1 MRIWIAFG
9 ITLLLMVLATA
20 CAQSPRDGTGLPP
33 TIASTIYPPTLTSVT
48 AAPCEEYT
56 STARSVFVSRP
67 EQEEGRDILF
77 TYEDGFDDL
86 SLEYLT
92 VQVNGGTTWRT
103 TEPWGVMGTGKGVKP
118 SKGATFRVRGEGTD
132 AQDRVT
138 FTAHFADGAAE
149 VIRIACV

>member
-1 MRIWIAFG
+1 MRIWIALG
-9 ITLLLMVLATA
+9 IILLLVMVTCGCTQAPPA
-20 CAQSPRDGTGLPP
+20 ETGLPP
-33 TIASTIYPPTLTSVT
+33 TTATPTLLPETGPV
-48 AAPCEEYT
+48 CEEFT
-56 STARSVFVSRP
+56 PTARAVFVSRP
-67 EQEEGRDILF
+67 WEEGRDILF

>member
-1 MRIWIAFG
+1 MRSWIALG
-9 ITLLLMVLATA
+9 TTLLLVMVTCGCTQAPSPETRPQPTSAGQTVLPAT
-20 CAQSPRDGTGLPP
+20 G
-33 TIASTIYPPTLTSVT
+33 
-48 AAPCEEYT
+48 AACEEFT
-56 STARSVFVSRP
+56 STARAVFVSRP
-67 EQEEGRDILF
+67 WEEGRDILF

-103 TEPWGVMGTGKGVKP
+103 TEPWGVLGTGKGVKP

-132 AQDRVT
+132 AQDRIT
-138 FTAHFADGAAE
+138 FTAHFTDGAME

>member
-1 MRIWIAFG
+1 MRIWIALG
-9 ITLLLMVLATA
+9 ITLLLVMVTCG
-20 CAQSPRDGTGLPP
+20 CAQAPPAETGLPP
-33 TIASTIYPPTLTSVT
+33 TT
-48 AAPCEEYT
+48 ATPMLLPDTGPVCEEYT

-138 FTAHFADGAAE
+138 FTAHFADGAEE